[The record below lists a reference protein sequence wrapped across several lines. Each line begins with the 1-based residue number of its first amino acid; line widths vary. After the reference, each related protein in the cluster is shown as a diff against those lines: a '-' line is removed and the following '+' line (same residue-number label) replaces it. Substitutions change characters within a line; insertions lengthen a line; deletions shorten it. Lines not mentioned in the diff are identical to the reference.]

1 MQAPAATTTDRPASA
16 PWSTAFITRLHR
28 YKALL
33 QRRWWI
39 PVLTIC
45 LGLFVQAWL
54 IYQTPPSFES
64 RSKMMLAGKLNI
76 SQSAVYS
83 EDSVNFYGTQIQLMQ
98 SSEVRR
104 SAEMLIRTT
113 HPEMQPVMVEINV
126 LQKPRTSIFDLIAI
140 GTTPE
145 YTQAYLNAV
154 MQKYLDLKKGMR
166 ENQGSTVTTA
176 ITEQLIQVE
185 KDLRSAED
193 EMLDFQKQNNI
204 GFIQEEGNSA
214 AAYLV
219 RLNQQYAQLKT
230 EYDLLSLLDLDQ
242 NLDRTQGKNDSATA
256 PSAAGTQ
263 PSDDRPPGMAFS
275 DVGPEGDYLKAKQ
288 NVQLLKA
295 ERETLSKDL
304 RPKHPKIIKLN
315 DEITKQ
321 EKLIDLFRQD
331 TVEKLETRRKSI
343 GKQMENLQTNIK
355 EWENKALDLSQRLAQ
370 FNRIKGKADR
380 LKTLNERLTNSLKD
394 INVSQSVDSGDQISI
409 MEAATPPISV
419 RPGLFRSLL
428 IGLGCG
434 ALAGIGILLLLDRI
448 DDRMASFGEF
458 QHQFSEN
465 VLGQI
470 PKEKTKG
477 RVTLLQPDDA
487 RHVFAESY
495 RNIRSSIFFMPYE
508 GPRPKTLLITSS
520 VPNEGKSTISSNLA
534 ITMALSGARTLLID
548 GDLRRGALRESFGI
562 SSNIG
567 FSEVLK
573 QEVNWQEVVVP
584 TSYPNLFLMPRGK
597 TLGQPSEHLLRDS
610 TDALLRE
617 MYNHYDYIIIDSS
630 PVLAADD
637 STSLAPKIDATL
649 FVVRLSYTSA
659 RLTRKSLELL
669 YNRQVNVPG
678 VILNYVDTSLPE
690 YYYYQYSEYYNTPVA
705 VEEHDE
711 VAASHRHQPKQIQSS

>member
-1 MQAPAATTTDRPASA
+1 MPTPAATDRPASA
-16 PWSTAFITRLHR
+16 PWSTALITRLHR

-45 LGLFVQAWL
+45 LGLFVQSWL

-64 RSKMMLAGKLNI
+64 RSKMMLAGKMNI

-98 SSEVRR
+98 SAEVRR
-104 SAEMLIRTT
+104 SAESLVRST
-113 HPEMQPVMVEINV
+113 HPEMQPVPVDITV
-126 LQKPRTSIFDLIAI
+126 AQKPRTSIFDLIAI

-154 MQKYLDLKKGMR
+154 MQKYVDFKKGMR

-185 KDLRSAED
+185 KDLRGSED

-214 AAYLV
+214 AQYLV

-242 NLDRTQGKNDSATA
+242 NLDRTQGKTESNPSTNPA
-256 PSAAGTQ
+256 P
-263 PSDDRPPGMAFS
+263 PSDDRPPGLAFS
-275 DVGPEGDYLKAKQ
+275 DVGPETDYLKAKQ

-343 GKQMENLQTNIK
+343 GKQMENLQVNIK

-370 FNRIKGKADR
+370 FNRIKGKAER
-380 LKTLNERLTNSLKD
+380 LKTLYDRLTNNLKD
-394 INVSQSVDSGDQISI
+394 INVSQSVDSADQISI
-409 MEAATPPISV
+409 MEMASPPISV
-419 RPGLFRSLL
+419 RPGLFKSLL

-434 ALAGIGILLLLDRI
+434 ALAGLGILLLLDRI

-508 GPRPKTLLITSS
+508 GPRPKTMLVTSS

-548 GDLRRGALRESFGI
+548 GDLRRGALREAFGV
-562 SSNIG
+562 SSKIG

-584 TSYPNLFLMPRGK
+584 TSYPNLFLLPRGK
-597 TLGQPSEHLLRDS
+597 TLGQPSEHLLRES
-610 TDALLRE
+610 TDALLRD
-617 MYNHYDYIIIDSS
+617 MYSHYDYIIIDSS

-649 FVVRLSYTSA
+649 FVIRLSYTSA

-711 VAASHRHQPKQIQSS
+711 VAAAHRHQPRQIQSS

>member
-1 MQAPAATTTDRPASA
+1 MPTPATTDRPASA
-16 PWSTAFITRLHR
+16 PWSTALITRLHR

-64 RSKMMLAGKLNI
+64 RSKMMLAGKMNI

-98 SSEVRR
+98 SAEVRR
-104 SAEMLIRTT
+104 SAESLVRST
-113 HPEMQPVMVEINV
+113 HPEMQPVLVDITV
-126 LQKPRTSIFDLIAI
+126 AQKPRTSIFDLIAI
-140 GTTPE
+140 GSTPE

-154 MQKYLDLKKGMR
+154 MQKYVDFKKGMR

-185 KDLRSAED
+185 KDLRSSED

-214 AAYLV
+214 AQYLV

-242 NLDRTQGKNDSATA
+242 NLDRTQGKTESNLATNPA
-256 PSAAGTQ
+256 P
-263 PSDDRPPGMAFS
+263 PSDDRPPGLAFS
-275 DVGPEGDYLKAKQ
+275 DVGPEADYLKAKQ

-343 GKQMENLQTNIK
+343 GKQMENLQVNIK
-355 EWENKALDLSQRLAQ
+355 EWESKALDLSQRLAQ
-370 FNRIKGKADR
+370 FNRIKGKAER
-380 LKTLNERLTNSLKD
+380 LKTLYDRLTNNLKD
-394 INVSQSVDSGDQISI
+394 INVSQSVDSADQISI
-409 MEAATPPISV
+409 MEMASPPISV
-419 RPGLFRSLL
+419 RPGLFKSLL

-487 RHVFAESY
+487 RHIFAESY

-508 GPRPKTLLITSS
+508 GPRPKTMLVTSS

-548 GDLRRGALRESFGI
+548 GDLRRGALREAFGI
-562 SSNIG
+562 SSKIG

-584 TSYPNLFLMPRGK
+584 TSYPNLFLLPRGK
-597 TLGQPSEHLLRDS
+597 TLGQPSEHLLRES
-610 TDALLRE
+610 TDALLRD

-649 FVVRLSYTSA
+649 FVIRLSYTSA

-678 VILNYVDTSLPE
+678 VLLNYVDTSLPE

-705 VEEHDE
+705 VEEHED
-711 VAASHRHQPKQIQSS
+711 VAAAHRQHQPRQIQSS